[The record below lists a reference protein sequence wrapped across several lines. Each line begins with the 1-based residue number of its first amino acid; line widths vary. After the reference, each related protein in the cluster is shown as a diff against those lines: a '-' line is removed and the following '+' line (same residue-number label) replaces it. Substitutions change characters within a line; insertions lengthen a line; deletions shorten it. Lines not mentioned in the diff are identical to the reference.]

1 MFESFSSRFS
11 SEIFLGEEKH
21 SVSFYS
27 ELYFF
32 LHNTPLNA
40 SFRNVIKLE
49 KLSYN
54 YSAILNYSGLKDSLA
69 IVLRFTFSV
78 LWCKTFRMI

>member
-11 SEIFLGEEKH
+11 SEIFLGEENH

-32 LHNTPLNA
+32 FIIHLSECKFPKCNEIWE
-40 SFRNVIKLE
+40 IKLWLPRDFELFWAE
-49 KLSYN
+49 KSSCN
-54 YSAILNYSGLKDSLA
+54 CFKIHFFR
-69 IVLRFTFSV
+69 IVV
-78 LWCKTFRMI
+78 QNV

>member
-32 LHNTPLNA
+32 FLIN
-40 SFRNVIKLE
+40 
-49 KLSYN
+49 LSE
-54 YSAILNYSGLKDSLA
+54 
-69 IVLRFTFSV
+69 
-78 LWCKTFRMI
+78 CKFPK